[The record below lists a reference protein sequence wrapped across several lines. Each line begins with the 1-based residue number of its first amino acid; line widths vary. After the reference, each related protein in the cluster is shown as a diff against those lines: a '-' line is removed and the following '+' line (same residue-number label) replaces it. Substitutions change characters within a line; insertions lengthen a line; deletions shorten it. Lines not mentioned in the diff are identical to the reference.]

1 MRLRCENLVTKRL
14 EVTKAEK
21 FAPPSD
27 WNRLRFATCV
37 SIFAGSLGTV
47 TTLVYFLTTTEPN
60 QIPEHMPFFRSLVFG
75 IGGALGAGV
84 FTWPFTY
91 LIYGRGQTFYHDVS
105 RDSFSIW
112 VWLGLGVAFALTFS
126 LVMGASFLPMGLT
139 FIEFAQGIVNV
150 PGFVLQTF
158 DNITGLWSYLAFYIG
173 FRLVFVA
180 FAAGAIFGPGG
191 WLIHKFS
198 SSTAANASMRL
209 YVTTAV
215 LSLLVLS
222 ILVFTPPRI
231 LAGIS

>member
-1 MRLRCENLVTKRL
+1 MVTKRL

-27 WNRLRFATCV
+27 WARIRFATCV
-37 SIFAGSLGTV
+37 SIFAGTLGAV

-60 QIPEHMPFFRSLVFG
+60 QIPEHMPFVRSMVFG
-75 IGGALGAGV
+75 LGGAAGAAI
-84 FTWPFTY
+84 FTWPLTY
-91 LIYGRGQTFYHDVS
+91 LIYGRGQTFYHDVT

-112 VWLGLGVAFALTFS
+112 IWLALGAGFALTFS

-139 FIEFAQGIVNV
+139 FIEFAQGIINV

-180 FAAGAIFGPGG
+180 FAAGAMFGPGG

-198 SSTAANASMRL
+198 SSNAANADIKL
-209 YVTTAV
+209 YITTAV
-215 LSLLVLS
+215 LSLLVFS

>member
-1 MRLRCENLVTKRL
+1 MVTKRL

-21 FAPPSD
+21 FAAPSD
-27 WNRLRFATCV
+27 WDRIRFATCV
-37 SIFAGSLGTV
+37 SIFAGALGAV

-60 QIPEHMPFFRSLVFG
+60 QIPEHMPFARSMVFG
-75 IGGALGAGV
+75 IGGAAGAAV
-84 FTWPFTY
+84 FTWPLTY

-112 VWLGLGVAFALTFS
+112 VWLSLGAGFALTFS

-139 FIEFAQGIVNV
+139 FIEFAQGIINV
-150 PGFVLQTF
+150 PSFVLQTF

-198 SSTAANASMRL
+198 SSTAAHADIKL

-231 LAGIS
+231 LAGLS